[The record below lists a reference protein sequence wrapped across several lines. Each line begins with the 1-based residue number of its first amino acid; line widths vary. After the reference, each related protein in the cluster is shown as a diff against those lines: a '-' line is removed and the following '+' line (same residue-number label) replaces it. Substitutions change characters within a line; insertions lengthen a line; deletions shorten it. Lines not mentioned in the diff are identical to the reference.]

1 MKAKNTIT
9 IILLFVMSLY
19 VTHGLFPT
27 HLDEHHHDV
36 AEYVSE
42 AQTSTTHG
50 DICDCDVVFHQ
61 VFLLPQN
68 VTLPDEL
75 LVSLLPLPKQN
86 LYSFKSSLELLRP
99 PIS

>member
-1 MKAKNTIT
+1 MKTKNKIT

-19 VTHGLFPT
+19 VTHGLFPV

-36 AEYVSE
+36 AEYVNE
-42 AQTSTTHG
+42 FQTSAPCS

-68 VTLPDEL
+68 IILPDEIL
-75 LVSLLPLPKQN
+75 ISLLPLPKQN